1 MIKNLYL
8 CLKNMLKHLTDKLGD
23 DSLCNYQQY
32 MKLKK
37 RKNNKKKFYMYT
49 WTYNGKQFLQR
60 PSTTNK

>member
-1 MIKNLYL
+1 
-8 CLKNMLKHLTDKLGD
+8 MLKHLTDKLGD

-49 WTYNGKQFLQR
+49 WTYNGKQFL
-60 PSTTNK
+60 

>member
-8 CLKNMLKHLTDKLGD
+8 CLKNMLKHLNDTFGD

-32 MKLKK
+32 MKLK

-49 WTYNGKQFLQR
+49 WTYNGKQFL
-60 PSTTNK
+60 